1 MTQSGHGPNYAP
13 TRDGV
18 VMVMVGLKPVHTAKL
33 ARLQLLRDA
42 ELEDRQRHR
51 RGAARADRWIKIE
64 G

>member
-18 VMVMVGLKPVHTAKL
+18 VMVTVGLKPVHTAKL

-42 ELEDRQRHR
+42 ELEDRRAI
-51 RGAARADRWIKIE
+51 AAALLALIDGIKIE